1 MRTNLSSQISLS
13 RVAKK
18 LYKPDDVF
26 ELSRVSRMEKVKTSI
41 YETGKEGAVA
51 VAQHIAE
58 MIAQRQKE
66 GKKFVLSMMTGRSM
80 QDIFA
85 ELIRLHEGG
94 LSFRNVVLV
103 VGYEYYPLP
112 QEDAGCLGQLEEQ
125 FISKVG
131 LLPANVIAI
140 SGTLAKEQIMDAC
153 AAYERTI
160 RDLGGIDLMLLGI
173 GRGGNIAF
181 NEPGTQF
188 NSRTRLVL
196 LNNNSRADAS
206 DLFGTSEAVPVSAIT
221 IGIGTILDA
230 KEIILVAWGD
240 HKSIQV
246 AEAIEKDASPA
257 CPASA
262 LQMATSAHIYLD
274 LSAADRL
281 TRICKPWMVTSCE
294 CDD

>member
-13 RVAKK
+13 HVAKK

-26 ELSRVSRMEKVKTSI
+26 ELSRVSRMEKVKTTI
-41 YETGKEGAVA
+41 YETGKEGAIA

-58 MIAQRQKE
+58 LIAQRQKE

-103 VGYEYYPLP
+103 VGYEYYPLAS
-112 QEDAGCLGQLEEQ
+112 EDAGCLGQLEEQ
-125 FISKVG
+125 FIGKVG

-140 SGTLAKEQIMDAC
+140 PGTLAKEDIIDAC

-160 RDLGGIDLMLLGI
+160 QELGGIDLMLLGI

-181 NEPGTQF
+181 NEPGSQF
-188 NSRTRLVL
+188 NSETRLVL
-196 LNNNSRADAS
+196 LDNNSRADAS
-206 DLFGTSEAVPVSAIT
+206 EMFGNAESVPMSAIT
-221 IGIGTILDA
+221 IGIGTILKA
-230 KEIILVAWGD
+230 REILLVAWGD
-240 HKSIQV
+240 HKAAQV
-246 AEAIEKDASPA
+246 ARAIEQEASPA
-257 CPASA
+257 STC
-262 LQMATSAHIYLD
+262 
-274 LSAADRL
+274 RL
-281 TRICKPWMVTSCE
+281 PTGSRE
-294 CDD
+294 

>member
-13 RVAKK
+13 RVARK

-41 YETGKEGAVA
+41 YETGKEGATA
-51 VAQHIAE
+51 VAQYIAE
-58 MIAQRQKE
+58 LINKRQKE

-85 ELIRLHEGG
+85 ELVRLHSQG

-112 QEDAGCLGQLEEQ
+112 KEDAGCLGQLEEQ
-125 FISKVG
+125 LISKVG
-131 LLPANVIAI
+131 ILPANVIAI
-140 SGTLAKEQIMDAC
+140 PGTLAKEQIIDAC

-160 RDLGGIDLMLLGI
+160 EDLGGIDLMLLGI

-188 NSRTRLVL
+188 NSETRLVL
-196 LNNNSRADAS
+196 LDNNSRADAS
-206 DLFGTSEAVPVSAIT
+206 ELFGTPEAVPVSAIT
-221 IGIGTILDA
+221 IGIGTILRA
-230 KEIILVAWGD
+230 REILMVAWGD
-240 HKSIQV
+240 HKAEQV
-246 AEAIEKDASPA
+246 ARAIEGEASPA
-257 CPASA
+257 SK
-262 LQMATSAHIYLD
+262 
-274 LSAADRL
+274 LSQA
-281 TRICKPWMVTSCE
+281 
-294 CDD
+294 